1 MLNVVAIMG
10 RLAADPQLRQTTTG
24 KNVASFRIACD
35 RGRRDAN
42 GQSQADW
49 LDVVAWDRTAEFV
62 CKYFQKGSLIAI
74 DGRLQSRSYQDK
86 NGNNR
91 TAIEIVANTSTLP
104 LPNPQ
109 TPHRWVMPVTAHP
122 RHAPAPR
129 PAAQAAPAP
138 SYSAGSNDDFAL
150 IEDEGD
156 LPLLKSK
163 VSF

>member
-91 TAIEIVANTSTLP
+91 KAVEIVADNVHFVESKRSEEGDSYGQGGSYSR
-104 LPNPQ
+104 NDSY
-109 TPHRWVMPVTAHP
+109 
-122 RHAPAPR
+122 APSR
-129 PAAQAAPAP
+129 PAAFNEPA
-138 SYSAGSNDDFAL
+138 SAYSSGTSGDFEEIPGDD
-150 IEDEGD
+150 D
-156 LPLLKSK
+156 LP
-163 VSF
+163 F

>member
-91 TAIEIVANTSTLP
+91 TAVEVVANNINFAGSK
-104 LPNPQ
+104 NSNAGGGANYQ
-109 TPHRWVMPVTAHP
+109 NNS
-122 RHAPAPR
+122 APAYQNAAPAR
-129 PAAQAAPAP
+129 PAAVEAAP
-138 SYSAGSNDDFAL
+138 SYSAGNADDFAV
-150 IEDEGD
+150 IDDSDD
-156 LPLLKSK
+156 LP
-163 VSF
+163 F

>member
-91 TAIEIVANTSTLP
+91 TAFEIVANNINFCGSKADNAGTLSAP
-104 LPNPQ
+104 
-109 TPHRWVMPVTAHP
+109 TEGP
-122 RHAPAPR
+122 RVGAPAPE
-129 PAAQAAPAP
+129 
-138 SYSAGSNDDFAL
+138 YSRGPGDDFAM

-156 LPLLKSK
+156 LP
-163 VSF
+163 F

>member
-91 TAIEIVANTSTLP
+91 TAIEIVANNVNFCGSKADNAGALSAP
-104 LPNPQ
+104 
-109 TPHRWVMPVTAHP
+109 AEGP
-122 RHAPAPR
+122 RVGAPAPE
-129 PAAQAAPAP
+129 
-138 SYSAGSNDDFAL
+138 YSRGPGDDFAM

-156 LPLLKSK
+156 LP
-163 VSF
+163 F

>member
-10 RLAADPQLRQTTTG
+10 RLARDPELRQTTTG

-49 LDVVAWDRTAEFV
+49 IDVVAWDRQAEFV
-62 CKYFQKGSLIAI
+62 CKYFQKGSLIVV

-86 NGNNR
+86 TGANR
-91 TAIEIVANTSTLP
+91 TAVEVVANNINFAGPKSS
-104 LPNPQ
+104 NPA
-109 TPHRWVMPVTAHP
+109 PMGDNGYAAPMA
-122 RHAPAPR
+122 APAR
-129 PAAQAAPAP
+129 PAAQQSPAP

-156 LPLLKSK
+156 LP
-163 VSF
+163 F

>member
-74 DGRLQSRSYQDK
+74 DGRLQSRQYQDK

-91 TAIEIVANTSTLP
+91 TAIEIVANNVKDAGAGFQGNTNVITMITQDSVTQLP
-104 LPNPQ
+104 L
-109 TPHRWVMPVTAHP
+109 MDKEEAAHAILTEILA
-122 RHAPAPR
+122 RR
-129 PAAQAAPAP
+129 
-138 SYSAGSNDDFAL
+138 
-150 IEDEGD
+150 
-156 LPLLKSK
+156 
-163 VSF
+163 

>member
-91 TAIEIVANTSTLP
+91 TAVEVVANNINFAGPKNSNAGTLSAP
-104 LPNPQ
+104 
-109 TPHRWVMPVTAHP
+109 TEGP
-122 RHAPAPR
+122 RVGAPAPE
-129 PAAQAAPAP
+129 
-138 SYSAGSNDDFAL
+138 YSRGPGDDFAM

-156 LPLLKSK
+156 LP
-163 VSF
+163 F